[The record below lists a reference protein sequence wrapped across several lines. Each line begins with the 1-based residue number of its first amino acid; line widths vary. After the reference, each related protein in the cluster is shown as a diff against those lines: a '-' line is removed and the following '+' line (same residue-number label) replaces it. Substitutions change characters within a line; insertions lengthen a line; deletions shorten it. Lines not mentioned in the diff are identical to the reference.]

1 MNDWLEVLQ
10 LASTIIFSFEE
21 DALIWRFSSNGVYN
35 SQSLYRIINFRGV
48 IPVHVSAVWPLK
60 IPPRVHFFL
69 WLLAKNK
76 VLTRDNLSL
85 RRKVEDESC
94 LFCNEKESVFHL
106 FFDCVVA
113 KQIWVYISE
122 CFGFNVGMN
131 FESIGNMWLSR
142 KKFIVHNILTSAV
155 LWGLWKL
162 RNELCFQ
169 NMSWRDIRILL
180 MKVAILAQN
189 WLILCPET
197 SKAELFGLIGKL
209 KLMAAMPGRLI
220 G

>member
-1 MNDWLEVLQ
+1 MQDQIVLQ
-10 LASTIIFSFEE
+10 LASTITFSFEE

-48 IPVHVSAVWPLK
+48 IPVHVSAVWSLK

>member
-1 MNDWLEVLQ
+1 MQDQIVLQ
-10 LASTIIFSFEE
+10 LASTITFSFEE

>member
-48 IPVHVSAVWPLK
+48 IPVHVSAVWSLK

>member
-1 MNDWLEVLQ
+1 MQDQIVLQ
-10 LASTIIFSFEE
+10 LASTITFSFEE

-76 VLTRDNLSL
+76 VLTRDNLGL

>member
-189 WLILCPET
+189 WLILCPEI
-197 SKAELFGLIGKL
+197 SKAELSGLIGKL
-209 KLMAAMPGRLI
+209 KLMAAMPGRLT

>member
-1 MNDWLEVLQ
+1 MQDQIVLQ
-10 LASTIIFSFEE
+10 LASTITFSFEE

-48 IPVHVSAVWPLK
+48 IPVHVSAVWSLK

-113 KQIWVYISE
+113 KQILVYISE

-197 SKAELFGLIGKL
+197 SKAELSGLIGKL

>member
-1 MNDWLEVLQ
+1 MEFTTLNPCIGLL
-10 LASTIIFSFEE
+10 
-21 DALIWRFSSNGVYN
+21 
-35 SQSLYRIINFRGV
+35 INFRGV
-48 IPVHVSAVWPLK
+48 IPVHVSAVWSLK

>member
-10 LASTIIFSFEE
+10 LASTITFSFEE

>member
-1 MNDWLEVLQ
+1 MEFTTLNPCIGLL
-10 LASTIIFSFEE
+10 
-21 DALIWRFSSNGVYN
+21 
-35 SQSLYRIINFRGV
+35 INFRGV
-48 IPVHVSAVWPLK
+48 IPVHVSAVWSLK

-85 RRKVEDESC
+85 RRKVRTILAQKRLVFSDNLSIMPCAQYESC

-142 KKFIVHNILTSAV
+142 KKFIVHNILTSASCSLGFV
-155 LWGLWKL
+155 
-162 RNELCFQ
+162 E
-169 NMSWRDIRILL
+169 
-180 MKVAILAQN
+180 
-189 WLILCPET
+189 
-197 SKAELFGLIGKL
+197 AEK
-209 KLMAAMPGRLI
+209 
-220 G
+220 